1 MPTVLRAAR
10 ANLLL
15 APVGTVLAVISSI
28 LVARWLGPGTYADY
42 ATLMAL
48 VAWLLILAEGGC
60 NIGLGR
66 LLSEANAL
74 NARGSLYLTL
84 QYRRWVISLILS
96 LSLIWLG
103 PIWAK
108 SVGLP
113 EARWQP
119 FSFVMVGLLAAV
131 MLHGQLASSAM
142 LTAFR
147 HKRVL
152 ITNQLMTIARALVL
166 VLLAG
171 TLREPVVMM
180 VALLVLAIVEAGVL
194 HHAAI
199 AQIGHERAPL
209 PRGMANAAQRHG
221 LVALFDKMTTA
232 LSAGPF
238 LLLVLAG
245 IHGRGDLA
253 MLAISSDL
261 LQKTLSIVG
270 LPLSNIVM
278 PMLNESR
285 GDPERFR
292 RQIARLGGLMVVL
305 FACATGGIMAALPLG
320 LPLLLGTS
328 YGPAVPIAMIWLL
341 PVFLESGVRMIW
353 GAALI
358 ALDQYRWL
366 IGFNLIY
373 GAASLMVIFFAR
385 DMELMIL
392 LAWMGL
398 LRLVMS
404 MALLGRAAQLALL
417 PPGSRPVGIMV
428 AAGVASALSLG
439 VQVMMHPVPEAFRLL
454 AGLGVYISVML
465 ASLRWLPLIPGPSHD
480 ALCQIAGKHKGLLMR
495 IISRPPEEHR
505 SA

>member
-15 APVGTVLAVISSI
+15 APVGTVLAVGASI
-28 LVARWLGPGTYADY
+28 LVARWLGPETYADY

-60 NIGLGR
+60 NAGLGR
-66 LLSEANAL
+66 YLGEAGTL
-74 NARGSLYLTL
+74 NARCSLYLSL
-84 QYRRWVISLILS
+84 QYRRWALALILA

-103 PIWAK
+103 PIWAQ
-108 SVGLP
+108 SAGLS
-113 EARWQP
+113 ETRWQP
-119 FSFVMVGLLAAV
+119 ASFMMAGLLAAV

-147 HKRVL
+147 HGRVL
-152 ITNQLMTIARALVL
+152 LTNQLMTIVRALAL

-171 TLREPVVMM
+171 TLREPVMLVA
-180 VALLVLAIVEAGVL
+180 ALLVLAIVEAGIL
-194 HHAAI
+194 HHAAM

-221 LVALFDKMTTA
+221 LVALFDKTTTA

-245 IHGRGDLA
+245 IHGRGELA
-253 MLAISSDL
+253 MLAISTDL
-261 LQKTLSIVG
+261 LQKALSIAG

-285 GDPERFR
+285 SDPERFR
-292 RQIARLGGLMVVL
+292 RQIARLGGLMAVL
-305 FACATGGIMAALPLG
+305 FACATGGIIAALPIG
-320 LPLLLGTS
+320 LPLLLGAP

-341 PVFLESGVRMIW
+341 PVFFESGVRMIW
-353 GAALI
+353 GAALV

-366 IGFNLIY
+366 MRFNLIY

-392 LAWMGL
+392 LAWLGV

-404 MALLGRAAQLALL
+404 MALLGRAARLALL
-417 PPGSRPVGIMV
+417 PPESRPARIMV
-428 AAGVASALSLG
+428 AAGVACALSLG
-439 VQVMMHPVPEAFRLL
+439 VQTMLHPVPEAFRLL
-454 AGLGVYISVML
+454 AGLGVYVITML

-495 IISRPPEEHR
+495 IIARPPEERR

>member
-1 MPTVLRAAR
+1 MAGVASAAR
-10 ANLLL
+10 ANLWL
-15 APVGTVLAVISSI
+15 APVGTALVVSASI
-28 LVARWLGPGTYADY
+28 LVARWLGPETFADY

-48 VAWLLILAEGGC
+48 VAWLLILAEAGC
-60 NIGLGR
+60 NVGLGR
-66 LLSEANAL
+66 FLSGAGTL
-74 NARGSLYLTL
+74 NARCSLYLSL
-84 QYRRWVISLILS
+84 LYRRWALALIMALS
-96 LSLIWLG
+96 LFWFG
-103 PIWAK
+103 PIWAQ
-108 SVGLP
+108 SAGLS

-119 FSFVMVGLLAAV
+119 ANFVMVGLLAAV

-147 HKRVL
+147 HGRVL
-152 ITNQLMTIARALVL
+152 FTNQLMTIIRALAL
-166 VLLAG
+166 ALLAG
-171 TLREPVVMM
+171 TLREPAVM
-180 VALLVLAIVEAGVL
+180 VIALLVLAIVEAGVL

-245 IHGRGDLA
+245 IHGRGELA
-253 MLAISSDL
+253 MLAISTDL
-261 LQKTLSIVG
+261 LQKALSIVG

-278 PMLNESR
+278 PMLNESHS
-285 GDPERFR
+285 DPERFR

-305 FACATGGIMAALPLG
+305 FACATGGIIAALPIG

-328 YGPAVPIAMIWLL
+328 YGSAVPIAMAWLL
-341 PVFLESGVRMIW
+341 PVFIESGVRMIW

-366 IGFNLIY
+366 MGFNLIY
-373 GAASLMVIFFAR
+373 GAASLVVIFFAR

-392 LAWMGL
+392 LAWLGIV
-398 LRLVMS
+398 RLVMS

-417 PPGSRPVGIMV
+417 PPESRPVRIMV
-428 AAGVASALSLG
+428 AAGVACVLSLG
-439 VQVMMHPVPEAFRLL
+439 VQAMLHPVPGAFRLL

-495 IISRPPEEHR
+495 IISRPPGEHR